1 MSVRIFFFLLSLS
14 LQFYSSN
21 AVDYGWCPDAV
32 CKDAATCRPCDQ
44 RFLFI
49 IAQGRSGS
57 TTLKNMVNMLPG
69 VRLNGEMG
77 DVISKMQDLYSY
89 IYTHK
94 DLERGSGNMK
104 GPWGHNPYNN
114 ELSCAAQKVIQALNP
129 PPNVGDVGKAS
140 HIFGFKEIRVA
151 DLKGLK
157 YLYTHF
163 PCSRFVF
170 NIRSEGEAFQK
181 SQELYLQDEKLYRNS
196 RAIPRLY
203 TIMKNL
209 LGEERVYLMDM
220 ALWKDEETGSEYFN
234 ALGKWLG
241 FENCTFPKVLHDNA
255 VVNNKWISDEER
267 FKFDSSCYYKGS
279 K

>member
-21 AVDYGWCPDAV
+21 AVDYGWCPDEV
-32 CKDAATCRPCDQ
+32 CKDTEDCRPCDQ

-94 DLERGSGNMK
+94 NLEGGNGNMK
-104 GPWGHNPYNN
+104 DPWGHNPYNN

-129 PPNVGDVGKAS
+129 PPNVGDASKAS
-140 HIFGFKEIRVA
+140 HIFGFKEIHVA

-170 NIRSEGEAFQK
+170 NIRSEDEALQK
-181 SQELYLQDEKLYRNS
+181 SQELYLRGEDLHRNS
-196 RAIPRLY
+196 RAIHRLH
-203 TIMKNL
+203 IRMKKL
-209 LGEERVYLMDM
+209 LEKNE
-220 ALWKDEETGSEYFN
+220 
-234 ALGKWLG
+234 
-241 FENCTFPKVLHDNA
+241 C
-255 VVNNKWISDEER
+255 I
-267 FKFDSSCYYKGS
+267 
-279 K
+279 